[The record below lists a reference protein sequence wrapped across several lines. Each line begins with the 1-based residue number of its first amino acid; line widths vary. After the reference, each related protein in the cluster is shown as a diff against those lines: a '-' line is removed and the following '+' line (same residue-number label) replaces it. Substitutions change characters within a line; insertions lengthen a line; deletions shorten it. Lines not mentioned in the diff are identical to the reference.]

1 MSVFTTDPAAFV
13 AAVRALPPLPNPRT
27 TARAI
32 MLIAPHG
39 LRVSEQTARDN
50 AYMAVGKAVDGDRA
64 LAQHALLAQAIAA
77 DTGLPVRIFAGDPAT
92 PDACFPNNVYASARG
107 RLLIGAMR
115 HAERRREAERAD
127 IPAWF
132 ADTFAY
138 PAERLPA
145 TPGLVAELTGALII
159 DHARGIGVHGLSER
173 CTLDGA
179 RAMHEA
185 FGLRASLATPLAAS
199 EYHTNVVM
207 SILAGR
213 ALVIHAPSFSAPA
226 AADAI
231 ASLWPDDHVLH
242 LTDAEKAD
250 FVGNCIALTP
260 RQVWMSA
267 RAERALTHAN
277 RLRLRRVGFDVHT
290 VALDEI
296 ERAGG
301 SLRCCICEVF

>member
-1 MSVFTTDPAAFV
+1 MFTTDPGVFV
-13 AAVRALPPLPNPRT
+13 AAVRALPPLPAARV
-27 TARAI
+27 TARAVV
-32 MLIAPHG
+32 LVAPHG
-39 LRVSEQTARDN
+39 FRVSDQTARDN
-50 AYMAVGKAVDGDRA
+50 AYMHSGCATDAARA
-64 LAQHALLAQAIAA
+64 LAQHARLAQAIAA
-77 DTGLPVRIFAGDPAT
+77 ETDLPVQVFAGDPAT
-92 PDACFPNNVYASARG
+92 PDACFPNNVYATARG

-115 HAERRREAERAD
+115 HPERRREAERGD

-132 ADTFAY
+132 AERFGYAV
-138 PAERLPA
+138 ERLPA
-145 TPGLVAELTGALII
+145 VAGLVAELTGALII

-179 RAMHEA
+179 RAMHAA

-213 ALVIHAPSFSAPA
+213 VLVIHAPSFTASG

-242 LTDAEKAD
+242 LTDAEKDA

-260 RQVWMSA
+260 DQVWMSA
-267 RAERALTHAN
+267 RAERALGHAN
-277 RLRLRRVGFDVHT
+277 RLRLRRARFDVHT
-290 VALDEI
+290 VEIDEI

-301 SLRCCICEVF
+301 SLRCCICEVY

>member
-1 MSVFTTDPAAFV
+1 MFTTDPSAFV
-13 AAVRALPPLPNPRT
+13 AAVRALPPLPGSRT

-32 MLIAPHG
+32 MLVAPHG
-39 LRVSEQTARDN
+39 FRVSDETARDN
-50 AYMAVGKAVDGDRA
+50 AYMTAGANADGERA

-77 DTGLPVRIFAGDPAT
+77 DTGLPVQVFPGDPAT
-92 PDACFPNNVYASARG
+92 PDACFPNNVFATARG
-107 RLLIGAMR
+107 RLLLGAMR
-115 HAERRREAERAD
+115 HPERRREAERAD

-132 ADTFAY
+132 AEAFGY
-138 PAERLPA
+138 PVERLPDA
-145 TPGLVAELTGALII
+145 PGHVAELTGALII
-159 DHARGIGVHGLSER
+159 DHARGIGVHGLTER

-185 FGLRASLATPLAAS
+185 FGLRASLATPLAGS

-213 ALVIHAPSFSAPA
+213 ALVIHAPSFTAPG

-231 ASLWPDDHVLH
+231 ASLWPDDHVLW
-242 LTDAEKAD
+242 LTDTEKAA
-250 FVGNCIALTP
+250 FVGNCIALTSD
-260 RQVWMSA
+260 QVWMSA

-277 RLRLRRVGFDVHT
+277 RLCLRRASFDVHT
-290 VALDEI
+290 VGIDEI

-301 SLRCCICEVF
+301 SLRCCVCEVY